1 MSEYSIT
8 RLPKTLKKCGSQA
21 SIFNPVRFP
30 SIKKDTIWTAL
41 IGCLRKA
48 RNRPRAIS
56 HTMGVWSTTRCE
68 GQKMVCVLRPRRF
81 QFRSHV
87 SLSNFGA
94 PESGR
99 EPLARQ
105 RKTAALETGA
115 MFLVLIEMKHERHNH
130 FGTPGG
136 FAGPVPRGGLDPR
149 SPNRRRFLGRGGSGE
164 GPDPPIHSPHGV
176 RIFGG
181 YQ

>member
-1 MSEYSIT
+1 MDSPDRMSQESSESTPSHLAYDGSMEY
-8 RLPKTLKKCGSQA
+8 
-21 SIFNPVRFP
+21 
-30 SIKKDTIWTAL
+30 DAL
-41 IGCLRKA
+41 R
-48 RNRPRAIS
+48 R
-56 HTMGVWSTTRCE
+56 TEDGVF
-68 GQKMVCVLRPRRF
+68 LRPRRF